1 MRLCSIAS
9 GSSGN
14 CIYVGSESTHLLVD
28 AGISGK
34 RVEFGLNSIDM
45 TTRDIQGILIT
56 HEHSDHIKGLGVLAR
71 RYQIPIYATPGTI
84 RYFEENASLG
94 KLPEGIFR
102 EIHRDER
109 FVLGDIEVDPFRI
122 SHDAAEPVGYRFNQ
136 GGQSM
141 GIATDLGT
149 YDDYIVEKLR
159 GLSVTS
165 AGSKP

>member
-84 RYFEENASLG
+84 RILRKMPVWASCRRVFSG
-94 KLPEGIFR
+94 KSTG
-102 EIHRDER
+102 
-109 FVLGDIEVDPFRI
+109 
-122 SHDAAEPVGYRFNQ
+122 
-136 GGQSM
+136 M
-141 GIATDLGT
+141 
-149 YDDYIVEKLR
+149 R
-159 GLSVTS
+159 GLCWEILR
-165 AGSKP
+165 